1 MNRKALCLFVAAA
14 LALSGCKADHPATS
28 VDTGGSKKG
37 DFGPPQGAPV
47 KAVLTSPPLVP
58 PATGRTAP
66 AKVIVELDV
75 IEKEMEISEAMR
87 YARCVMKQILL

>member
-37 DFGPPQGAPV
+37 DFGPPVGEPIQ
-47 KAVLTSPPLVP
+47 AVLTSPPLVP
-58 PATGRTAP
+58 PATGRSQP
-66 AKVIVELDV
+66 AKVIVSLDV
-75 IEKEMEISEAMR
+75 VEKDMEISEGVT
-87 YARCVMKQILL
+87 YTS